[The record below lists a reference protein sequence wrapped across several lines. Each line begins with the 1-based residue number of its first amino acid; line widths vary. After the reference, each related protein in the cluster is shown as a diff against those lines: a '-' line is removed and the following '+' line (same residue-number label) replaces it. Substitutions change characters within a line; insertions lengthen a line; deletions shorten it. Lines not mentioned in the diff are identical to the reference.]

1 MATLAYYFRRLVA
14 IALGLALTGYSA
26 WASWSH
32 HHDLVGPLA
41 AIAAAVLLA
50 FCEYAWRDRSYV
62 HFALLGFLGIAAAL
76 ISASVVLERV
86 ASTSADRTHQAR
98 SANLPR
104 VEAAKAVTEA
114 QARLAAA
121 DAGVLAET
129 TRKDKPG
136 CGSACKG
143 LKKEAEAAR
152 KELAEARARMVK
164 LGATAAEN
172 PAAALLGPWAE
183 TFQLVT
189 LLGLPLWLE
198 LAAPVVLA
206 YGFAPGAPKLPVE
219 PAKMAKA
226 PAKRKPRKPATP
238 AKAKAKLPTKA
249 KGKRPPLWLVAANDR

>member
-26 WASWSH
+26 WTSWSH
-32 HHDLVGPLA
+32 FHDAIGPLA
-41 AIAAAVLLA
+41 AIAAALLLA

-104 VEAAKAVTEA
+104 VEATKAVTEA
-114 QARLAAA
+114 RARLATTE
-121 DAGVLAET
+121 AGVLAET
-129 TRKDKPG
+129 GRKG
-136 CGSACKG
+136 CGPVCKG
-143 LKKEAEAAR
+143 LKIEAEAAR

-206 YGFAPGAPKLPVE
+206 YGFAPGAPKAPAAPVRV
-219 PAKMAKA
+219 AK
-226 PAKRKPRKPATP
+226 PQAKRKPRKPAAPKVVKAVAKTP
-238 AKAKAKLPTKA
+238 AKGKAPAL
-249 KGKRPPLWLVAANDR
+249 RLVAANDR